1 MNERYLD
8 ESWRQ
13 SMRVKLDF
21 NNMMSDQL
29 GNRGIYKR
37 ELEGMQSLMDA
48 AVVSMRAKRPI
59 MRWRELPY
67 NQDEIVKS
75 ILADAAS
82 IREQFDDFVVLGIG
96 GSALGPTAVQQ
107 ALNHL
112 HYNDL
117 PREKR
122 NGPRLYVEDN
132 IDPERMAALL
142 DVMVPV
148 MGGWEL
154 CHRLRQIT
162 AVPIIFLTALDG
174 VDNVVQGLEMGADD
188 YLVKP
193 FEQAELL
200 ARVMAHLRR
209 AHSSLPAARR
219 YELAGGKFVVDLNAR
234 TVWVE
239 GVAVDLTP
247 REFDLLLVLVEQ
259 VGHVVKTADLVDRA
273 WHMRDEGA
281 LENVKPYIHYLRK
294 KLEAD
299 PAAPRWIQTVRGVG
313 YRLVAE

>member
-1 MNERYLD
+1 MTQKIL
-8 ESWRQ
+8 
-13 SMRVKLDF
+13 
-21 NNMMSDQL
+21 
-29 GNRGIYKR
+29 
-37 ELEGMQSLMDA
+37 
-48 AVVSMRAKRPI
+48 VVDDDMALARTVGHILTQAGYRP
-59 MRWRELPY
+59 L
-67 NQDEIVKS
+67 
-75 ILADAAS
+75 LAYTAEDGLVLS
-82 IREQFDDFVVLGIG
+82 QKEQPNL
-96 GSALGPTAVQQ
+96 
-107 ALNHL
+107 
-112 HYNDL
+112 
-117 PREKR
+117 
-122 NGPRLYVEDN
+122 
-132 IDPERMAALL
+132 ALL
-142 DVMVPV
+142 DVMIPV

-200 ARVMAHLRR
+200 ARVKAHLRR
-209 AHSSLPAARR
+209 AHSNLPAALH

-259 VGHVVKTADLVDRA
+259 VGHVVKTADLADRA

>member
-1 MNERYLD
+1 MTQKIL
-8 ESWRQ
+8 
-13 SMRVKLDF
+13 
-21 NNMMSDQL
+21 
-29 GNRGIYKR
+29 
-37 ELEGMQSLMDA
+37 
-48 AVVSMRAKRPI
+48 VVDDDMALARTVGHILTQAGYRP
-59 MRWRELPY
+59 L
-67 NQDEIVKS
+67 
-75 ILADAAS
+75 LAYTAEDGLVLS
-82 IREQFDDFVVLGIG
+82 QKEQ
-96 GSALGPTAVQQ
+96 P
-107 ALNHL
+107 
-112 HYNDL
+112 DL
-117 PREKR
+117 
-122 NGPRLYVEDN
+122 
-132 IDPERMAALL
+132 ALL